1 MFSIFHFRSEKIW
14 LINFVSP
21 LFHNIISVVCF
32 VCDMSNNS
40 GFSIAVFFQTV
51 MAEVHLIG
59 QLVGAS
65 GFPSQSLFCKWG
77 VHIGE

>member
-1 MFSIFHFRSEKIW
+1 
-14 LINFVSP
+14 
-21 LFHNIISVVCF
+21 
-32 VCDMSNNS
+32 MSNNS

-77 VHIGE
+77 VHIGEWQLLTLPYLTFRVDVTRRHTIQR